1 MNNELK
7 HDTRSKKGEK
17 LYKNVYHH
25 IPHCLMCHS
34 DKFFQVKIKHFS
46 YYKTGDFTIY
56 DFNYKKVRKAK
67 NANILI

>member
-1 MNNELK
+1 MIQEV
-7 HDTRSKKGEK
+7 KKERNCIK
-17 LYKNVYHH
+17 MCIIIVLIVF
-25 IPHCLMCHS
+25 LCHS
-34 DKFFQVKIKHFS
+34 DKFFQLKIKHFS